1 MKRTKKILNLIIII
15 FGLIFA
21 YQVFSYAKTRKA
33 EKESEKIYTEIKTSA
48 QTPKPVENERDVPI
62 ENQIDFENLTAINT
76 DIFAWIRSDEGR
88 IDYPLVKGVDNDKYL
103 HTLASGEEN
112 LLGAV
117 FMEYRNESLE
127 DDLVLIY
134 AHTTNNGTMF
144 GSLNTFKENPE
155 KTGFTFITKDKT
167 IKTKAAIAAIIPGQT
182 AIDPKDYKDFEK
194 RKEFVD
200 YIRQNAVFDT
210 GYDLKE
216 NDKIIN
222 LVTCT
227 YEKHDSRLLVLT
239 INDGK

>member
-1 MKRTKKILNLIIII
+1 MKRAKKILNIIIII

-21 YQVFSYAKTRKA
+21 YQIFSYAKTRKA
-33 EKESEKIYTEIKTSA
+33 EQESEKIYTEIKTSA
-48 QTPKPVENERDVPI
+48 KTRKTGENERNVPK
-62 ENQIDFENLTAINT
+62 ENQIDFEKLSAINT
-76 DIFAWIRSDEGR
+76 DIFAWIKSDQGR

-117 FMEYRNESLE
+117 FMDYRNESLN

-144 GSLNTFKENPE
+144 GSLNTFKENPDQ
-155 KTGFTFITKDKT
+155 TGFSFITKDKT
-167 IKTKAAIAAIIPGQT
+167 IKTKAVLAAIIPGQT
-182 AIDPKDYKDFEK
+182 AIDPKAYKDYEK

-200 YIRQNAVFDT
+200 YIRKNAVFDT

-227 YEKHDSRLLVLT
+227 YEKYDSRLLVLT
-239 INDGK
+239 INDGE

>member
-21 YQVFSYAKTRKA
+21 YQVFSYAKTRMA

-48 QTPKPVENERDVPI
+48 QRPKPDENEKDAPI
-62 ENQIDFENLTAINT
+62 ENQIDFESLTAINT

-103 HTLASGEEN
+103 HTLASGERN
-112 LLGAV
+112 QLGAV
-117 FMEYRNESLE
+117 FMDYRNKSLE

-144 GSLNTFKENPE
+144 GSLNTFKENPDQ
-155 KTGFTFITKDKT
+155 TGFTFITKDKT

-200 YIRQNAVFDT
+200 YIRKNAVFDT

-239 INDGK
+239 INEGE